1 MLASVDRYDP
11 LDPSVVEDPYP
22 WYRVLR
28 DQAPVHYVER
38 DDFYV
43 VTRFEDVVTVLRQP
57 SLFSSEL
64 GMGDLM
70 RGEVSPRLAR
80 PRSGDIEVAALRIL
94 IATDPPD
101 HTTLRRL
108 VGRGFTPRVIGEL
121 EPRIRAIAQEC
132 VDDLLAAGADGTG
145 DLVRQLAEPLP
156 VLVIAEML
164 GIPGERRHEFKR
176 WSDDVVGVLSG
187 SGDQDR
193 AQASMLEMF
202 EFFVA
207 MAEQRR
213 RDPADD
219 LVSLLVAGS
228 EDGRLEPM
236 EIVTFCILLLIAGN
250 ETTTNLLANM
260 TLVLF
265 ERPELL
271 RRLRSAPELIPAALE
286 ETLRY
291 DAPIQA
297 LFRRTR
303 EATSIEGFAL
313 PADATVMV
321 AFASA
326 NRDERHYH
334 QPDAFDIERRE
345 QDHLGFGAGIHL
357 CLGAALARLEAKVA
371 LETLLP
377 RITAM
382 EPTAPAS
389 RTGSFI
395 LRGCQSIPIR
405 FAP

>member
-1 MLASVDRYDP
+1 MTASVDRYDP
-11 LDPSVVEDPYP
+11 LDPAVVEDPYP
-22 WYRVLR
+22 WYRALR
-28 DQAPVHYVER
+28 DHAPVHYVER

-43 VTRFEDVVTVLRQP
+43 VTRFDDVVTVLRQP

-80 PRSGDIEVAALRIL
+80 PRAGDVDVAALRIL

-101 HTTLRRL
+101 HTTLRRM
-108 VGRGFTPRVIGEL
+108 VGRGFTPRAIGDL
-121 EPRIRAIAQEC
+121 ESRIRTIAEEC
-132 VDDLLAAGADGTG
+132 VEDLLTEVASGTG
-145 DLVRQLAEPLP
+145 DLVRHLAEPLP

-187 SGDQDR
+187 FGDQDR

-202 EFFVA
+202 EFFVS

-228 EDGRLEPM
+228 EDGQLDPM

-250 ETTTNLLANM
+250 ETTTNLLANV

-271 RRLRSAPELIPAALE
+271 RELRESPERIPAALE

-303 EATSIEGFAL
+303 EATSLAGVDL
-313 PADATVMV
+313 PEDSTVMV
-321 AFASA
+321 GFASA

-334 QPDAFDIERRE
+334 EPDVFNTGRSEP
-345 QDHLGFGAGIHL
+345 DHLGFGAGIHL

-377 RITAM
+377 RVRAM
-382 EPTAPAS
+382 APNAPAS

-395 LRGCQSIPIR
+395 LRGCQSIPIG
-405 FAP
+405 FEA